1 MTFWGLSTRNV
12 LRHRTRNALT
22 ALGIALSVLAL
33 YSILSFNGGFMR
45 NLDEELRRTGVQF
58 MVMPAGC
65 PHEVASLVLHGAVI
79 PTYLDPGMPRR
90 VAETLGDA
98 AEAVAPMLVFQ
109 KANRARGRV
118 DLIHGTQ
125 FDRVAL
131 TKPSWIVDGRLPSRP
146 GEMLLGSEVA
156 GHDRSGP
163 GATYTYAE
171 GDVVF
176 TVTGVLRRT
185 NSKDD
190 GSVHLWLAD
199 AQRLLGKADA
209 VTAVGVRLRDAG
221 GVNQEVARLAGAIPG
236 IQVVTMGQVMNSIST
251 LAASARVLS
260 LSIVAIA
267 VLVAVA
273 GVMNT
278 TLMAVFER
286 TQEIGMMRAV
296 GASRLDVFRVVM
308 IESFLLSTLG
318 GLGGVAAA
326 LLLSGPVEGFVKGFM
341 PYVPPG
347 SLIVFSPALA
357 AACLGFAVML
367 GVAAGVYP
375 ALRASSIS
383 PIEAIR
389 G

>member
-1 MTFWGLSTRNV
+1 MTFWGLSARNV
-12 LRHRTRNALT
+12 LRHRARNLLT

-45 NLDEELRRTGVQF
+45 NLDEELRKTGVQF

-79 PTYLDPGMPRR
+79 PTYLEPGMPAR
-90 VAETLGDA
+90 VAATLGEA
-98 AEAVAPMLVFQ
+98 AEVVAPMLVYQ
-109 KANRARGRV
+109 KGNKVQGRV
-118 DLIHGTQ
+118 DLIHGAR
-125 FDRVAL
+125 FDLVSL
-131 TKPSWIVDGRLPSRP
+131 TKPSWKVDGRLPERS
-146 GEMLLGSEVA
+146 GEIVLGSDVA
-156 GHDRSGP
+156 EHDKTGV
-163 GATYTYAE
+163 GATYSYSDAE
-171 GDVVF
+171 TF

-190 GSVHLWLAD
+190 GSVHLRLDD

-209 VTAVGVRLRDAG
+209 VTALGVRLRDAG
-221 GVNQEVARLAGAIPG
+221 GVNAEVQKLTAAIPG

-267 VLVAVA
+267 VLVSVA

-296 GASRLDVFRVVM
+296 GASRGDVFRVVM
-308 IESFLLSTLG
+308 LESFLLSAIG
-318 GLGGVAAA
+318 GTAGVAAA

-347 SLIVFSPALA
+347 SLIVFSPGLA
-357 AACLGFAVML
+357 GACLGFAVLL

-375 ALRASSIS
+375 ALRASAIS

>member
-12 LRHRTRNALT
+12 LRHRTRNTLT

-45 NLDEELRRTGVQF
+45 NLDEELKKTGVQF

-79 PTYLDPGMPRR
+79 PTYLEAGMPER
-90 VAETLGDA
+90 VARTLGEA

-109 KANRARGRV
+109 KANKAKGRV
-118 DLIHGTQ
+118 DLIHGAQ
-125 FDRVAL
+125 FEKVAL
-131 TKPSWIVDGRLPSRP
+131 TKPSWKLEGRLPEKT
-146 GEMLLGSEVA
+146 GEMLLGSDVA
-156 GHDRSGP
+156 EHDKTGIGTTYSYS
-163 GATYTYAE
+163 ATESY
-171 GDVVF
+171 
-176 TVTGVLRRT
+176 TVTGVLKKT

-190 GSVHLWLAD
+190 GSVHIRIED

-221 GVNQEVARLAGAIPG
+221 GVNAEVTKLSAAIPG

-260 LSIVAIA
+260 LSIVAVA
-267 VLVAVA
+267 VLVSVA

-296 GASRLDVFRVVM
+296 GASRGDVFRVVM
-308 IESFLLSTLG
+308 IESFLLSSLG
-318 GLGGVAAA
+318 GAGGIAAA

-347 SLIVFSPALA
+347 SLIVFSPGLA
-357 AACLGFAVML
+357 GACLGFSVAL
-367 GVAAGVYP
+367 GLVAGIYP
-375 ALRASSIS
+375 ALRASAIS

>member
-1 MTFWGLSTRNV
+1 MTFWGLSIRNI
-12 LRHRTRNALT
+12 LRHRARNLLT

-45 NLDEELRRTGVQF
+45 NLDEELRKTGVQF

-90 VAETLGDA
+90 VAATLGDA
-98 AEAVAPMLVFQ
+98 AEVVAPMLVFQ
-109 KANRARGRV
+109 KANKALGRV
-118 DLIHGTQ
+118 DLIHGAR
-125 FDRVAL
+125 FELIGL
-131 TKPSWIVDGRLPSRP
+131 TKPSWKFEGRLPERS
-146 GEMLLGSEVA
+146 GEILLGSDVA
-156 GHDRSGP
+156 EHDKTGV

-171 GDVVF
+171 TMRF
-176 TVTGVLRRT
+176 TVTGVLRKT

-190 GSVHLWLAD
+190 GSVHMPLAD
-199 AQRLLGKADA
+199 AQRLLGREDA
-209 VTAVGVRLRDAG
+209 VTAVGVRLRDSG
-221 GVNQEVARLAGAIPG
+221 GVNAQVAKLSAAIPG

-267 VLVAVA
+267 VLVSVA

-286 TQEIGMMRAV
+286 TQEIGMMRSV
-296 GASRLDVFRVVM
+296 GASRRDIFRVVM
-308 IESFLLSTLG
+308 LESFLLSILG
-318 GLGGVAAA
+318 GAGGVAAA
-326 LLLSGPVEGFVKGFM
+326 LLVSRPVEGFVKGFM

-347 SLIVFSPALA
+347 SLIVYSPGLA
-357 AACLGFAVML
+357 AACLGCSVAL
-367 GVAAGVYP
+367 GLVAGVYP
-375 ALRASSIS
+375 ALRASAIS

>member
-1 MTFWGLSTRNV
+1 MTFWGLSARNV
-12 LRHRTRNALT
+12 LRHRARNVLT

-45 NLDEELRRTGVQF
+45 NLDAELAKTGVQF

-79 PTYLDPGMPRR
+79 PTYLDPGMPAR
-90 VAETLGDA
+90 VAATLGDA

-109 KANRARGRV
+109 KPNRAKGRV
-118 DLIHGTQ
+118 DLIHGAR
-125 FDRVAL
+125 FDLVAL
-131 TKPSWIVDGRLPSRP
+131 TKPSWKVDGRMPERA
-146 GEMLLGSEVA
+146 GEILLGSEVA
-156 GHDRSGP
+156 GHDKSGV
-163 GATYTYAE
+163 GATYTYSE
-171 GDVVF
+171 TEVF
-176 TVTGVLRRT
+176 TVTGVLRTT

-199 AQRLLGKADA
+199 AQRLLGRPDA
-209 VTAVGVRLRDAG
+209 VTALGVRLRDAG
-221 GVNQEVARLAGAIPG
+221 GVNAEVAKLSGAIPG
-236 IQVVTMGQVMNSIST
+236 IQVVTMGQVMTSIST

-267 VLVAVA
+267 VLVSLA

-286 TQEIGMMRAV
+286 TQEIGMMRSV
-296 GASRLDVFRVVM
+296 GASRADVFRVVM
-308 IESFLLSTLG
+308 IESFLLSGVG
-318 GLGGVAAA
+318 GAVGVAAA
-326 LLLSGPVEGFVKGFM
+326 LLLSAPVEGFVKGFM

-357 AACLGFAVML
+357 GACLGFAVAL

-375 ALRASSIS
+375 ALRASAIS

>member
-12 LRHRTRNALT
+12 LRHRARNVLT
-22 ALGIALSVLAL
+22 SLGIALSVLAL

-45 NLDEELRRTGVQF
+45 NLDEELKKTGVQF

-79 PTYLDPGMPRR
+79 PTYLEAGMPRR

-109 KANRARGRV
+109 KANKARGRV
-118 DLIHGTQ
+118 DLIHGAQ
-125 FDRVAL
+125 FEKVAL
-131 TKPSWIVDGRLPSRP
+131 TKPSWRIDGRLPGKT
-146 GEMLLGSEVA
+146 GEMLLGSDVA
-156 GHDRSGP
+156 EHDKTGI
-163 GATYTYAE
+163 GATYTYSATE
-171 GDVVF
+171 SF
-176 TVTGVLRRT
+176 TVTGVLRKT

-190 GSVHLWLAD
+190 GSVHVRIDD
-199 AQRLLGKADA
+199 AQRLLGRADA

-221 GVNQEVARLAGAIPG
+221 GVNAEVAKLASVIPG

-267 VLVAVA
+267 VLVSVA

-296 GASRLDVFRVVM
+296 GASRGDIFRVVM
-308 IESFLLSTLG
+308 LESFLLAAIG
-318 GLGGVAAA
+318 GTTGVAAA
-326 LLLSGPVEGFVKGFM
+326 LLLAGPVEGFVKGFM

-347 SLIVFSPALA
+347 SLIVFSPGLA
-357 AACLGFAVML
+357 GACLGFSVLL
-367 GVAAGVYP
+367 GLAAGVYP
-375 ALRASSIS
+375 ALRASAIS

>member
-1 MTFWGLSTRNV
+1 MTFWGLSSRNV
-12 LRHRTRNALT
+12 LRHRTRNVLT

-45 NLDEELRRTGVQF
+45 NLDVELKKTGVQF

-79 PTYLDPGMPRR
+79 PTYLPADMPERI
-90 VAETLGDA
+90 AATLGGA
-98 AEAVAPMLVFQ
+98 AEVVAPMLVFQ
-109 KANRARGRV
+109 KANKARGRV
-118 DLIHGTQ
+118 DLIHGAA
-125 FDRVAL
+125 FDRIAL
-131 TKPSWIVDGRLPSRP
+131 TKPSWKVDGRMPEKP
-146 GEMLLGSEVA
+146 GEILLGSDVA
-156 GHDRSGP
+156 EHDKAGI
-163 GATYTYAE
+163 GATYAYSDAA
-171 GDVVF
+171 VF
-176 TVTGVLRRT
+176 TVTGVLKKT

-190 GSVHLWLAD
+190 ASVHLWLAD
-199 AQRLLGKADA
+199 AQRLLGKDDA

-221 GVNQEVARLAGAIPG
+221 GVNAEVQRLSGAIPG
-236 IQVVTMGQVMNSIST
+236 IQIVTMGQVMTSIST

-260 LSIVAIA
+260 LSIVAVA
-267 VLVAVA
+267 VLVSVA

-296 GASRLDVFRVVM
+296 GASRGDVFRVVM
-308 IESFLLSTLG
+308 LESFLLSSLG
-318 GLGGVAAA
+318 GAGGIAAA

-347 SLIVFSPALA
+347 SLIVFSPGLA
-357 AACLGFAVML
+357 AACLGFSVAL
-367 GVAAGVYP
+367 GLVAGVYP
-375 ALRASSIS
+375 ALRASAIS

>member
-1 MTFWGLSTRNV
+1 MTFWGLSTRNI
-12 LRHRTRNALT
+12 LRHRTRNLLT
-22 ALGIALSVLAL
+22 ALGITLSVLAL

-45 NLDEELRRTGVQF
+45 NLDEELKKTGVQF

-79 PTYLDPGMPRR
+79 PTYLEADMLRR
-90 VAETLGDA
+90 VAETLGEA

-109 KANRARGRV
+109 KANKAKGRV
-118 DLIHGTQ
+118 DLVHGAQ
-125 FDRVAL
+125 FEKVAL
-131 TKPSWIVDGRLPSRP
+131 TKPSWQFDGRLPEKT

-156 GHDRSGP
+156 EHDKTGI
-163 GATYTYAE
+163 GATYTYGAAE
-171 GDVVF
+171 TF
-176 TVTGVLRRT
+176 TVTGVLKKT

-190 GSVHLWLAD
+190 GSVHIRIDD

-221 GVNQEVARLAGAIPG
+221 GVNAEVSKLSAAIPG
-236 IQVVTMGQVMNSIST
+236 IQVVTMGQVMSSIST

-260 LSIVAIA
+260 LSIVAVA
-267 VLVAVA
+267 VLVSVA

-286 TQEIGMMRAV
+286 TQEIGMMRSV
-296 GASRLDVFRVVM
+296 GASRGDVFRVVM
-308 IESFLLSTLG
+308 IESFLLSSIG
-318 GLGGVAAA
+318 GAVGIAAA
-326 LLLSGPVEGFVKGFM
+326 LLLSGPVESFVKGFM

-357 AACLGFAVML
+357 GACLGFSVAL
-367 GVAAGVYP
+367 GLVAGVYP
-375 ALRASSIS
+375 ALRASAIS

>member
-1 MTFWGLSTRNV
+1 VTFWGLSSRNV
-12 LRHRTRNALT
+12 LRHRTRNVLT

-45 NLDEELRRTGVQF
+45 NLDAELKKTGVQF

-79 PTYLDPGMPRR
+79 PTYLEPGMPAR
-90 VAETLGDA
+90 VAATLGDA
-98 AEAVAPMLVFQ
+98 AEVVAPMLVFQ
-109 KANRARGRV
+109 KANKARGRV
-118 DLIHGTQ
+118 DLIHGAA
-125 FDRVAL
+125 FDRIAL
-131 TKPSWIVDGRLPSRP
+131 TKPSWEVEGRVPEKP
-146 GEMLLGSEVA
+146 GEILLGSEVA
-156 GHDRSGP
+156 EHDKAGI
-163 GATYTYAE
+163 GATYAYSET
-171 GDVVF
+171 DVF

-221 GVNQEVARLAGAIPG
+221 GVNAEVQKLSGAIPG
-236 IQVVTMGQVMNSIST
+236 IQIVTMGQVMTSIST

-267 VLVAVA
+267 VLVSVA

-296 GASRLDVFRVVM
+296 GASRGDVFRVVM
-308 IESFLLSTLG
+308 IESFLLSSLG
-318 GLGGVAAA
+318 GAAGVAAA
-326 LLLSGPVEGFVKGFM
+326 LALSGPVESFVKGFM

-347 SLIVFSPALA
+347 SLIVFSPELA
-357 AACLGFAVML
+357 GACLGFSVAL
-367 GVAAGVYP
+367 GFVAGVYP
-375 ALRASSIS
+375 ALRASGIS

>member
-1 MTFWGLSTRNV
+1 MTFWGLSSRNV
-12 LRHRTRNALT
+12 LRHRTRNVLT
-22 ALGIALSVLAL
+22 AFGIALSVLAL

-45 NLDEELRRTGVQF
+45 NLDAELQKTGVQF

-79 PTYLDPGMPRR
+79 PTYLEPGMPAR
-90 VAETLGDA
+90 VAATLGDA
-98 AEAVAPMLVFQ
+98 ASVVAPMLVFQ
-109 KANRARGRV
+109 KANKARGRV
-118 DLIHGTQ
+118 DLIHGAA
-125 FDRVAL
+125 FDRIAL
-131 TKPSWIVDGRLPSRP
+131 TKPSWQVEGRMPEKP
-146 GEMLLGSEVA
+146 GEILLGSDVA
-156 GHDRSGP
+156 EHDKTGV
-163 GATYTYAE
+163 GATHAYSGT
-171 GDVVF
+171 DIF
-176 TVTGVLRRT
+176 TVTGVLRKT

-209 VTAVGVRLRDAG
+209 VTAVGVRLRDTV
-221 GVNQEVARLAGAIPG
+221 GVNAEVQKLSGAIPG
-236 IQVVTMGQVMNSIST
+236 IQIVTMGQVMTSIST

-267 VLVAVA
+267 VLVSVA

-296 GASRLDVFRVVM
+296 GASRGDVFRVVM
-308 IESFLLSTLG
+308 IESFLLSS
-318 GLGGVAAA
+318 LGGVAGVIAA
-326 LLLSGPVEGFVKGFM
+326 LALSGPVESFVKGFM

-347 SLIVFSPALA
+347 SLIIFSPGLA
-357 AACLGFAVML
+357 AGCLGFSVAL
-367 GVAAGVYP
+367 GIVAGVYP
-375 ALRASSIS
+375 ALRASAIS

>member
-1 MTFWGLSTRNV
+1 MTFWGLSSRNV
-12 LRHRTRNALT
+12 LRHRTRNVLT
-22 ALGIALSVLAL
+22 AFGIALSVLAL

-45 NLDEELRRTGVQF
+45 NLDAELQKTGVQF

-79 PTYLDPGMPRR
+79 PTYLEPGMPAR
-90 VAETLGDA
+90 VAATLGDA
-98 AEAVAPMLVFQ
+98 ASVVAPMLVFQ
-109 KANRARGRV
+109 KANKARGRV
-118 DLIHGTQ
+118 DLIHGAA
-125 FDRVAL
+125 FDRIAL
-131 TKPSWIVDGRLPSRP
+131 TKPSWQVEGRMPEKP
-146 GEMLLGSEVA
+146 GEILLGSDVA
-156 GHDRSGP
+156 EHDKTGV
-163 GATYTYAE
+163 GATYAYSGT
-171 GDVVF
+171 DIF

-209 VTAVGVRLRDAG
+209 VTAVGVRLRDTV
-221 GVNQEVARLAGAIPG
+221 GVNAEVQKLSGAIPG
-236 IQVVTMGQVMNSIST
+236 IQIVTMGQVMTSIST

-267 VLVAVA
+267 VLVSVA

-296 GASRLDVFRVVM
+296 GASRGDVFRVVM
-308 IESFLLSTLG
+308 IESFLLSS
-318 GLGGVAAA
+318 LGGVAGVIAA
-326 LLLSGPVEGFVKGFM
+326 LALSGPVESFVKGFM

-347 SLIVFSPALA
+347 SLIIFSPGLA
-357 AACLGFAVML
+357 AGCLGFSVAL
-367 GVAAGVYP
+367 GIVAGVYP
-375 ALRASSIS
+375 ALRASAIS

>member
-1 MTFWGLSTRNV
+1 MTFWGLSARNV
-12 LRHRTRNALT
+12 LRHRARNVLT

-45 NLDEELRRTGVQF
+45 GLDEELRKTGVQF

-79 PTYLDPGMPRR
+79 PSYLETGMPRR

-109 KANRARGRV
+109 KANKARGRV
-118 DLIHGTQ
+118 DLIHGAQ
-125 FDRVAL
+125 FDKVGL
-131 TKPSWIVDGRLPSRP
+131 TKPSWKIDGRLPEKP
-146 GEMLLGSEVA
+146 GEILLGSDVA
-156 GHDRSGP
+156 EHDKTGI
-163 GATYTYAE
+163 GAAYTYSAA
-171 GDVVF
+171 DIF
-176 TVTGVLRRT
+176 TVTGVLRKT

-190 GSVHLWLAD
+190 GSVHLWIAD
-199 AQRLLGKADA
+199 AQRLLGRPDA

-221 GVNQEVARLAGAIPG
+221 GVNAEVARLSSAIPG

-267 VLVAVA
+267 VLVSVA

-286 TQEIGMMRAV
+286 TQEIGMLRAV
-296 GASRLDVFRVVM
+296 GASRGDVFRIVM
-308 IESFLLSTLG
+308 LESFLLSSLG
-318 GLGGVAAA
+318 GLSGVAMA

-347 SLIVFSPALA
+347 SLIVFSPGLA
-357 AACLGFAVML
+357 AACFGFSVIFGL
-367 GVAAGVYP
+367 AAGVYP
-375 ALRASSIS
+375 ALRASAIS

>member
-12 LRHRTRNALT
+12 LRHRARNVLT
-22 ALGIALSVLAL
+22 SLGIALSVLAL

-45 NLDEELRRTGVQF
+45 NLDEEMKKTGVQF

-79 PTYLDPGMPRR
+79 PTYLEAGMPRR
-90 VAETLGDA
+90 VVETLGDA

-109 KANRARGRV
+109 KANKARGRV
-118 DLIHGTQ
+118 DLIHGAQ
-125 FDRVAL
+125 FEKVAL
-131 TKPSWIVDGRLPSRP
+131 TKPSWRIDGRLPEQT
-146 GEMLLGSEVA
+146 GEMLLGSDVA
-156 GHDRSGP
+156 EHDKTGI
-163 GATYTYAE
+163 GATYTYAATE
-171 GDVVF
+171 NF

-190 GSVHLWLAD
+190 GSVHIRIDD
-199 AQRLLGKADA
+199 AQRLLGRADA

-221 GVNQEVARLAGAIPG
+221 GVNAEVAKLSNVIPG

-267 VLVAVA
+267 VLVSVA

-296 GASRLDVFRVVM
+296 GASRGDIFRVVM
-308 IESFLLSTLG
+308 LESFLLAAIG
-318 GLGGVAAA
+318 GTTGVAAA
-326 LLLSGPVEGFVKGFM
+326 LLLAGPVEGFVKGFM

-347 SLIVFSPALA
+347 SLIVFSPGLA
-357 AACLGFAVML
+357 GACLGFSVLL
-367 GVAAGVYP
+367 GLAAGVYP
-375 ALRASSIS
+375 ALRASAIS